1 MASADRWKLNFV
13 GLRRLLKEDNK
24 GFVSWKGMFK
34 FHLVNIKCRVG
45 YDMPDGILMKGLR
58 GSVEL
63 CVNVEW
69 EGDSLLQPNRVL
81 YLTEE

>member
-1 MASADRWKLNFV
+1 METEFLWFEEAFW
-13 GLRRLLKEDNK
+13 EDNK
-24 GFVSWKGMFK
+24 GFVSWEGMFK

-45 YDMPDGILMKGLR
+45 YDMPDGILMKGLG

>member
-1 MASADRWKLNFV
+1 
-13 GLRRLLKEDNK
+13 
-24 GFVSWKGMFK
+24 
-34 FHLVNIKCRVG
+34 
-45 YDMPDGILMKGLR
+45 MPDGILMRGLG